1 MTDRAKRFIEKNV
14 KKYTIYVQD
23 HEPIECVRQEHF
35 ADLLEQFLKESLPT
49 DEEIEKRFPI
59 VSVINIDPQSQS
71 AFDKSNISSRD
82 ERYGSKWCRD
92 FVREEPKKEKKE
104 AMPCIT
110 CLWNK
115 TLNHSLCS
123 FCTPKHIYWKAI
135 PVDYKVSPT
144 EKKEPTLEDE
154 INALKEPTVENATT
168 RDLLTELIK
177 RNLK

>member
-35 ADLLEQFLKESLPT
+35 ADLLEQFHAQCLPT
-49 DEEIEKRFPI
+49 DEEILSYFGEK
-59 VSVINIDPQSQS
+59 NDPTSCYNKRLG
-71 AFDKSNISSRD
+71 A
-82 ERYGSKWCRD
+82 KWCRD

-110 CLWNK
+110 CMQNK
-115 TLNHSLCS
+115 ILDHSLCS
-123 FCTPKHIYWKAI
+123 SCTINHIYWQAI
-135 PVDYKVSPT
+135 PVDYKAKPT
-144 EKKEPTLEDE
+144 EKKERTLEDE
-154 INALKEPTVENATT
+154 INALKEPTVENTT
-168 RDLLTELIK
+168 THDLLTELIK